1 MPEGFEA
8 ALAAAPPA
16 ILYKQLR
23 FAIDLRHDIINE
35 AHLEGAEMPRAEAF
49 TARMIQELTEVGEL
63 DDGQVAFYRASGMEV
78 SAYSVADDGHTL
90 DLIVSIYTQAI
101 PPETVT
107 RDQVETGFSRLL
119 GFYDRAR
126 GNLAGS
132 LEESTAAFDMA
143 VTVRDLPQIEK
154 LRLFVVTDGLTTVKE
169 RAPETRD
176 GLQITYHVWDIGRL
190 YHAIT
195 SGQQQESID
204 IDFVRQFGA
213 PLQCLVAP
221 STWTDYAAHLA
232 IIPGPVL
239 AQIYEEY
246 GTRLLERNVR
256 SFLQTR
262 GKVNQGIKNTILNEP
277 ERFLAYNNGISATA
291 SSVRLV
297 SLPDGGFG
305 IASVKD
311 LQIVNGGQ
319 TTASIHYVAKRDN
332 ADISHIHVPAK
343 VTVVAEK
350 QLNEIVPLIS
360 RYANS
365 QNKVNEADFEANNP
379 FHVQIEKLARAVWAP
394 AVGGSSL
401 QTRWFYERARGQYQD
416 ALTREGTPARMR
428 LFKAKHPISQRFTKT
443 DLAKFENAWDQ
454 LPHIV
459 SLGAEKNFRHFTVRL
474 ASRGRFQVTEA
485 YFKRLIALAIL
496 FRRTERIVTQQQ
508 FGGYRPNIVTY
519 TIAYLANRTSQQIDL
534 DEIWFNQDISDVLT
548 RAIENTCHGVR
559 EVLIDAPGSGNV
571 TAWCKKEACWQRVRE
586 LDLWLPRQL
595 ERERTDAVYDPWRMI
610 ELVSDV
616 LAQSPEPLGKREILE
631 LSGIPE
637 EIWSSTIR
645 TLLAEG
651 RIQQH
656 GSRRGAAYS
665 LVV

>member
-1 MPEGFEA
+1 VPNEFE
-8 ALAAAPPA
+8 
-16 ILYKQLR
+16 Q
-23 FAIDLRHDIINE
+23 FAEDLRQDTINE
-35 AHLEGAEMPRAEAF
+35 AHLEGAEMLRAEAF
-49 TARMIQELTEVGEL
+49 TARMIQDLTEVGEL
-63 DDGQVAFYRASGMEV
+63 DDGQVAFYRARGMEV
-78 SAYSVADDGHTL
+78 SGYSVADDGHSL
-90 DLIVSIYTQAI
+90 DLIVSIYTQAV

-119 GFYDRAR
+119 GFYERAR
-126 GNLAGS
+126 GTLAGS
-132 LEESTAAFDMA
+132 LEESTTAFDMA
-143 VTVRDLPQIEK
+143 VTVRELSQIEK

-169 RAPETRD
+169 RSSETRD
-176 GLQITYHVWDIGRL
+176 SLQITYHVWDIRRL
-190 YHAIT
+190 YRAIT

-221 STWTDYAAHLA
+221 HTWTDYAAHLA

-291 SSVRLV
+291 SSVRVV

-319 TTASIHYVAKRDN
+319 TTASIHYVAKRDK

-350 QLNEIVPLIS
+350 QLSEIVPLIS

-365 QNKVNEADFEANNP
+365 QNKVNEADFEANDP
-379 FHVQIEKLARAVWAP
+379 FHVQLEKLSRAVWAP
-394 AVGGSSL
+394 AVEGGQL

-416 ALTREGTPARMR
+416 ALSREGTPARMR
-428 LFKAKHPISQRFTKT
+428 QFKAIHPTSQRFTKT
-443 DLAKFENAWDQ
+443 DLAKFENTWDQ

-474 ASRGRFQVTEA
+474 ASRGRFQVTQA
-485 YFKRLIALAIL
+485 YFERLVALAIL

-508 FGGYRPNIVTY
+508 FGGYRANIVTY
-519 TIAYLANRTSQQIDL
+519 TIAYLSNRTSQQIDL

-559 EVLIDAPGSGNV
+559 EALINAPGSGNV
-571 TAWCKKEACWQRVRE
+571 TEWCKKEACWLRVRE

-595 ERERTDAVYDPWRMI
+595 ERELTDAVYDPWRMI

-637 EIWSSTIR
+637 EIWSPTIR
-645 TLLAEG
+645 TLLAQG
-651 RIQQH
+651 RVQQH

>member
-1 MPEGFEA
+1 M
-8 ALAAAPPA
+8 
-16 ILYKQLR
+16 Q
-23 FAIDLRHDIINE
+23 DIINE
-35 AHLEGAEMPRAEAF
+35 AHLEGAEMLRAEAF
-49 TARMIQELTEVGEL
+49 TARMIQELTEVREL
-63 DDGQVAFYRASGMEV
+63 DDGHVAFYRARGMEV
-78 SAYSVADDGHTL
+78 SGYSVAGDGHTL
-90 DLIVSIYTQAI
+90 DLIVSIYTQTV
-101 PPETVT
+101 PPEKVT

-126 GNLAGS
+126 RTLAGS
-132 LEESTAAFDMA
+132 LEESTAAFDLA
-143 VTVRDLPQIEK
+143 VTVRDLSQIEK

-169 RAPETRD
+169 RSSETRD
-176 GLQITYHVWDIGRL
+176 GLQTTYHVWDIRRL
-190 YHAIT
+190 YRAIT

-204 IDFVRQFGA
+204 INFVRQFGA

-319 TTASIHYVAKRDN
+319 TTASIHYVAKRDK

-350 QLNEIVPLIS
+350 QLSEIVPLIS

-379 FHVQIEKLARAVWAP
+379 FHVQLEKLSRAVWAP
-394 AVGGSSL
+394 AVEGSQL

-428 LFKAKHPISQRFTKT
+428 QFK
-443 DLAKFENAWDQ
+443 
-454 LPHIV
+454 
-459 SLGAEKNFRHFTVRL
+459 
-474 ASRGRFQVTEA
+474 
-485 YFKRLIALAIL
+485 
-496 FRRTERIVTQQQ
+496 
-508 FGGYRPNIVTY
+508 
-519 TIAYLANRTSQQIDL
+519 
-534 DEIWFNQDISDVLT
+534 
-548 RAIENTCHGVR
+548 
-559 EVLIDAPGSGNV
+559 
-571 TAWCKKEACWQRVRE
+571 
-586 LDLWLPRQL
+586 
-595 ERERTDAVYDPWRMI
+595 
-610 ELVSDV
+610 
-616 LAQSPEPLGKREILE
+616 
-631 LSGIPE
+631 
-637 EIWSSTIR
+637 
-645 TLLAEG
+645 
-651 RIQQH
+651 
-656 GSRRGAAYS
+656 
-665 LVV
+665 